1 MIDINFI
8 KNNTE
13 AVEVSM
19 RNRGVHFDLQAL
31 MAIDENR
38 RKYMT
43 EMQSLQAKKNEIADK
58 VGVLKRTKGDEAT
71 IAKLMEDGD
80 AVGQAIKE
88 IEESVETSSQLMKEI
103 LEIMPNILDKSVPIG
118 KDEDS
123 NTLHHVFGEKPVF
136 DFKPKLHFEIFDEN
150 LMDFENAVK
159 ISGSRFVILKGHL
172 AMLERALKNFML
184 DIHTTEFGYTEM
196 SVPYLVNRESAY
208 GVGHLPNFED
218 DMFITTNDF
227 CLISTA
233 EVSLT
238 NIVRDEILKEDDL
251 PIRMTAFSSCFRS
264 EAGSAGRD
272 TRGMIRQ
279 HQFQK
284 VELVSVVLPE
294 ESQAEHERMLGAA
307 EEILRRLDLHYRVMT
322 LCSGDVGFCSQK
334 TYDIE
339 VWLPGENKYREISS
353 CSNMG
358 NFQARRMS
366 ARLKRNDGKKEL
378 LHTLNGSGLAIG
390 RTIVAI
396 LENYQQKDGSV
407 LIPNALLPY
416 TNGVTQIG

>member
-1 MIDINFI
+1 
-8 KNNTE
+8 
-13 AVEVSM
+13 
-19 RNRGVHFDLQAL
+19 

-58 VGVLKRTKGDEAT
+58 VGVLKRTKGDEAK

-88 IEESVETSSQLMKEI
+88 IEDSVETASKLMKEI
-103 LEIMPNILDKSVPIG
+103 LEIMPNILDKSVPTG
-118 KDEDS
+118 KDENN
-123 NTLHHVFGEKPVF
+123 NTVYHVFGEKPVF

-284 VELVSVVLPE
+284 VELVSIVLPE